1 MTTQKYRITG
11 LNVAYRSM
19 FVYDDLLSPGA
30 EFDNRDDAVAAAKKL
45 ASQRK
50 DDVTIWKIDS
60 VAKFPI
66 PDVEIE
72 VVA

>member
-1 MTTQKYRITG
+1 MTTQKYKLDSNISYYSLCGNYIPTT
-11 LNVAYRSM
+11 
-19 FVYDDLLSPGA
+19 
-30 EFDNRDDAVAAAKKL
+30 EFDTRDEAVAAAKKL